1 MVNFI
6 TKFSN
11 MMKTTFDQKYL
22 KIFLFLFLLSF
33 LTIPKSYSQCAG
45 TDNAITICTKETY
58 NQGIG
63 NPNGILNLY
72 TLLGG
77 TPTPGGTWA
86 DLNSS
91 GGLNPITGLLNTWQI
106 NQGGVYNYRYLING
120 VPGCVDNISIITVT
134 LGGFPGVDNLNAVAC
149 VDDTSV
155 PLFSF
160 LGSNPNPHFNGVWS
174 GGPPGTVT
182 GNSFNAQLA
191 GVGTYLLTYTVPAVG
206 TCPSRAAQVSL
217 TVHPLPIA
225 GTPTPLI
232 FCETDDFSTFTNV
245 DLYDQ
250 LTGED
255 SGGFWTDAS
264 GTGELSGPGDSFINI
279 QNIATNFGPGTYNF
293 TYTVNPS
300 HPICNQ
306 STASVAVTIKPVVD
320 LNGSTLTVAPNICF
334 SEIGITPII
343 GTITQGV
350 TPIANGTYNITYVLT
365 GANSGTATV
374 PVTFTGGVAT
384 FTVNSAFLTTV
395 GTTTVNI
402 TTVLDPSTAP
412 TNCTRTISNLNG
424 SFIINENP
432 DISDSQLNI
441 LDFCIDQTGQGQIS
455 DINAPT
461 IQLSNGTY
469 TVTFNIT
476 GPNGTVTGQTS
487 TITINAGSGVFAIA
501 NALTPIDGNYSLTI
515 TNIRNTATNCST
527 PANITDT
534 FVVFPIPDAL
544 SISVSIPNICDGEN
558 VVVNITGATN
568 LPNGLYNINYD
579 ITGAIN
585 APGQTASN
593 LLFTGGSATFTL
605 PSGILVLGTSTLTL
619 TNLSSASFTC
629 DTTTFTNPSAT
640 FQINP
645 IPNISDSQLNIV
657 NICVGETAQG
667 QLSDINGPVIQ
678 LIDGTY
684 TITYNITGPSG
695 TLTGQTSTVTIVGGS
710 GAFPIS
716 SALTA
721 VDGNYSVTVTNITN
735 TVTTCTSTANLTDT
749 FVVSPIPDATTIAVS
764 IPPVCDGNS
773 VIVNITGATN
783 LTNGLYTIN
792 YDITGAITAPGQT
805 ATNVSFVGGSGSFVL
820 PNGILVI
827 GTSTLTITS
836 LVNVAFTCQTTTF
849 TNPTGTIQIN
859 PLPNVSDSQ
868 LSIADFCLG
877 QSGVGIVSDITAPV
891 IQLNNGTYEI
901 TFNVNG
907 PSGLVTGQT
916 ATITVSGG
924 NGSFTIPAGLTPI
937 DGNYTLTITN
947 IRDTATNCSSPANIS
962 DSFIVSPIPD
972 AVSIAVS
979 IPDICD
985 GGNVVVNLSG
995 ATNLTNGLYTLNYNI
1010 TGAITAPGQI
1020 ASNVL
1025 FTGGNASFT
1034 LPVGILALGSST
1046 LTITNLINS
1055 SSTCQTTTFSNPTD
1069 NFQINP
1075 LPNVT
1080 DSQLNIADICLGQ
1093 TAQGLVTD
1101 ITAPTIELTDG
1112 TYTVTYNITGPGGPV
1127 NGQISTMTIVG
1138 GSGSFPIPSA
1148 LTPIAGNY
1156 SVNITLVQN
1165 NATTCSSAVNL
1176 SDTFIVNP
1184 IPDALSIVVS
1194 INDVCDGSPVTAN
1207 ISGAVNLTNGLYN
1220 ITYDV
1225 TGAINAPGQIAS
1237 NVSITAGSGS
1247 FVLPPGILTV
1257 GGSTLTITNL
1267 SSSSTTCQTTTF
1279 TNPSDTFQ
1287 INPIPNILVSEVAIA
1302 PICIGNNATV
1312 AITTGGGLIN
1322 GNYQVNYSISGA
1334 NGPTTQT
1341 AAFTIPGGTFSI
1353 PSALLTNIGLTT
1365 VTFNSV
1371 TNTDTTCSNTLNFGV
1386 DFMVNPLPNV
1396 TPSQFNIAD
1405 ICLGQNASGAISNA
1419 TNLVDSSYTILYDL
1433 TGTNTA
1439 VNQSSTLTI
1448 VSGAGSF
1455 VIPSSVLT
1463 NAGATIAT
1471 ITSITNNTTGCTT
1484 SPIAIADSFIINPL
1498 PDTTGT
1504 TVAVTEPICLGSGTT
1519 ATINSPLLAD
1529 GTYNISY
1536 DLSGANTIS
1545 GTSTLVLASGN
1556 GTFIIQSSEL
1566 INAGNYTITITG
1578 ITDPTT
1584 VCTGTSAVITDTF
1597 VVNPIPVILPSEV
1610 TIADICVGS
1619 NASVAINSLGLID
1632 GNYDLTYTLSGA
1644 NVMAAQTVN
1653 LIVVGG
1659 VTNFTI
1665 PAAQLTNTGLTSMTI
1680 NTVINTV
1687 TTCSNT
1693 FTNLQIDFNVNPI
1706 PTINAGEMTVA
1717 DVCLGQDAVST
1728 LLNAVNLADGTY
1740 SITYDLT
1747 GVNIAAA
1754 QTATVTITGGAGI
1767 FYIPTAILSNTG
1779 GTTITITSVT
1789 NTVTGC
1795 FTSGLLVSDTFT
1807 VVPLPNVTGATITS
1821 PNICIN
1827 TDAEVF
1833 ITNASSLTDGTYT
1846 IIYDLSGANAGT
1858 NNSVVIQIISGTS
1871 SNFIIPTSQIPN
1883 AGATTVTIQDLI
1895 YDLTLCGANTLT
1907 LNPITFTITDPG
1919 APTLNTDGNLFCIQD
1934 NPTISDLTANV
1945 TPGATIT
1952 WYNSASGGT
1961 AYNATDALANNT
1973 TYYATLTDG
1982 NGCVSSTRLE
1992 VTVDLTACGELFIP
2006 DGFSPNGDSVN
2017 EEFYIKD
2024 IELLYPEFVLEI
2036 YNRYGN
2042 MVYKGNIN
2050 TPRFNG
2056 KPNQT
2061 TLIGKEIL
2069 PTGVYFYIIHFND
2082 AIGTEPK
2089 QGRLYLSR

>member
-1 MVNFI
+1 
-6 TKFSN
+6 

-22 KIFLFLFLLSF
+22 KIFLLLFLLSLF
-33 LTIPKSYSQCAG
+33 TIPKTYSQCAG
-45 TDNAITICTKETY
+45 NDNTITICTKETY

-63 NPNGILNLY
+63 NPNGVLNLY

-77 TPTPGGTWA
+77 TPTPGGTWT

-91 GGLNPITGLLNTWQI
+91 GGLNTITGLLNTWQI
-106 NQGGVYNYRYLING
+106 NQGGVYNYRYQING
-120 VPGCVDNISIITVT
+120 IPGCVDNISIITVT
-134 LGGFPGVDNLNAVAC
+134 LGGYPGSDNLNAVAC

-160 LGSNPNPHFNGVWS
+160 LGSNPNPHFNGTWS
-174 GGPPGTVT
+174 GGPPGTIT

-191 GVGTYLLTYTVPAVG
+191 GVGTYMLTYLVPGVG
-206 TCPSRAAQVSL
+206 TCPARPAQVAL

-255 SGGFWTDAS
+255 SGGFWTDVNA
-264 GTGELSGPGDSFINI
+264 TGELTGPGDSFINI
-279 QNIATNFGPGTYNF
+279 QNIATTFGPGTYNF
-293 TYTVNPS
+293 SYTVNPS
-300 HPICNQ
+300 HPICSP
-306 STASVAVTIKPVVD
+306 STANVAVTIKPVVD
-320 LNGSTLTVAPNICF
+320 LNGATLVVAPNICF
-334 SEIGITPII
+334 SEIGTTPII

-384 FTVNSAFLTTV
+384 FTVNSAFLTAI
-395 GTTTVNI
+395 GTTNVEI

-412 TNCTRTISNLNG
+412 TNCTRTISGLTS

-469 TVTFNIT
+469 AVTFNIT

-501 NALTPIDGNYSLTI
+501 NALTPIDGNYTLTI

-527 PANITDT
+527 PANITDS

-568 LPNGLYNINYD
+568 LPNGLYNITYD

-585 APGQTASN
+585 APGQTATN
-593 LLFTGGSATFTL
+593 LAFTGGSASFTL
-605 PSGILVLGTSTLTL
+605 PSGILVLGTSTLTI
-619 TNLSSASFTC
+619 TNLSSTIFTC

-645 IPNISDSQLNIV
+645 IPDPSDSQLNIV
-657 NICVGETAQG
+657 NICVGDTAQG
-667 QLSDINGPVIQ
+667 QLSDINGPAIQ

-695 TLTGQTSTVTIVGGS
+695 TIIGQTSTVTIVGGS

-721 VDGNYSVTVTNITN
+721 IDGNYSVTVTNIEN
-735 TVTTCTSTANLTDT
+735 AVTTCSSVANLTDT
-749 FVVSPIPDATTIAVS
+749 FVVSPIPDATSIAVS
-764 IPPVCDGNS
+764 IAPICDGNS
-773 VIVNITGATN
+773 VTVNISNATN
-783 LTNGLYTIN
+783 LTDGLYTIN

-805 ATNVSFVGGSGSFVL
+805 AVNVSFVGGSGSFVL
-820 PNGILVI
+820 PNGLLAI

-849 TNPTGTIQIN
+849 SNPTGTIQIN

-877 QSGVGIVSDITAPV
+877 QSGVGQVSDINAPV

-901 TFNVNG
+901 TFDVNG

-916 ATITVSGG
+916 ATITIAGG
-924 NGSFTIPAGLTPI
+924 SGSFTIPAGLTPI

-972 AVSIAVS
+972 AVSIGVS

-995 ATNLTNGLYTLNYNI
+995 ATNLTNGLYTLNYNV
-1010 TGAITAPGQI
+1010 TGAITAPGQVV
-1020 ASNVL
+1020 SNVL

-1034 LPVGILALGSST
+1034 LPVGILVIGSST
-1046 LTITNLINS
+1046 LTITNLTNS
-1055 SSTCQTTTFSNPTD
+1055 SSTCQTTTFSNPTA

-1080 DSQLNIADICLGQ
+1080 DSQLNIANICLGQ

-1101 ITAPTIELTDG
+1101 SNGPAIQLADG
-1112 TYTVTYNITGPGGPV
+1112 SYTVTYNITGPGGPV
-1127 NGQISTMTIVG
+1127 NGQTSTMTIVG
-1138 GSGSFPIPSA
+1138 GSGSFPISSA
-1148 LTPIAGNY
+1148 LTPIDGNY
-1156 SVNITLVQN
+1156 SVTITNVQN
-1165 NATTCSSAVNL
+1165 NATTCSSPANIPASFVV
-1176 SDTFIVNP
+1176 SP
-1184 IPDALSIVVS
+1184 IPDALSIVVT

-1225 TGAINAPGQIAS
+1225 TGAITAPGQIAS

-1247 FVLPPGILTV
+1247 FGLPASILAV

-1267 SSSSTTCQTTTF
+1267 VSSASTCQTTTF

-1287 INPIPNILVSEVAIA
+1287 INPIPNILVSEIAIA

-1341 AAFTIPGGTFSI
+1341 AVFTIPGGTFSI
-1353 PSALLTNIGLTT
+1353 PSVLLTNIGSTT
-1365 VTFNSV
+1365 ITFNSV
-1371 TNTDTTCSNTLNFGV
+1371 TNTDTTCSNTLGFPV
-1386 DFMVNPLPNV
+1386 PFMVNPLPNV
-1396 TPSQFNIAD
+1396 TPSQFDVAD
-1405 ICLGQNASGAISNA
+1405 ICLGQNASGTISNA
-1419 TNLVDSSYTILYDL
+1419 TNLVDSNYTILYDL
-1433 TGTNTA
+1433 TGANTTA
-1439 VNQSSTLTI
+1439 VSQSATLVT
-1448 VSGAGSF
+1448 VSGAGNF
-1455 VIPSSVLT
+1455 VIPSSILT
-1463 NAGATIAT
+1463 NSGTTNIT
-1471 ITSITNNTTGCTT
+1471 ITSITNNVTGCTT
-1484 SPIAIADSFIINPL
+1484 SPIAIGDSFVINPL
-1498 PDTTGT
+1498 PDVTGT
-1504 TVAVTEPICLGSGTT
+1504 TVNVIEPICLGSGTT
-1519 ATINSPLLAD
+1519 ATIVSPLLAD

-1536 DLSGANTIS
+1536 DLTGANTVS
-1545 GTSTLVLASGN
+1545 GTSTLVLASGS
-1556 GTFIIQSSEL
+1556 GSFIIQASEL

-1578 ITDPTT
+1578 ITNPAT

-1597 VVNPIPVILPSEV
+1597 VVNPIPVIVPSEV
-1610 TIADICVGS
+1610 TITDICVGS
-1619 NASVAINSLGLID
+1619 NAIVAINSLGLTD

-1644 NVMAAQTVN
+1644 NTLAAQTVN
-1653 LIVVGG
+1653 LTVIGG

-1665 PAAQLTNTGLTSMTI
+1665 PAGQLPNTGLTSLNIT
-1680 NTVINTV
+1680 TVVNTV

-1693 FTNLQIDFNVNPI
+1693 FTTLQIDFNVNPI
-1706 PTINAGEMTVA
+1706 PTINPGEMTVA

-1728 LLNAVNLADGTY
+1728 LLNALNLADGTY
-1740 SITYDLT
+1740 SIMYNLA
-1747 GVNIAAA
+1747 GVTNNATA

-1767 FYIPTAILSNTG
+1767 FYIPAALLTTAET
-1779 GTTITITSVT
+1779 TTITITAVS
-1789 NTVTGC
+1789 NTATGC
-1795 FTSGLLVSDTFT
+1795 ATSGLTVSDTFN
-1807 VVPLPNVTGATITS
+1807 VVPLPNITGATITS
-1821 PNICIN
+1821 PDICIN
-1827 TDAEVF
+1827 SDAEVF
-1833 ITNASSLTDGTYT
+1833 ITNASALTDGTYT
-1846 IIYDLSGANAGT
+1846 IIYDLSGANT
-1858 NNSVVIQIISGTS
+1858 SINNTVVIQMTGGTS
-1871 SNFIIPTSQIPN
+1871 SNFIIPAALLPN
-1883 AGATTVTIQDLI
+1883 GGATTITIQDLI

-1907 LNPITFTITDPG
+1907 LNPITFTITDPS
-1919 APTLNTDGNLFCIQD
+1919 APTLNTEGNLFCIQD
-1934 NPTISDLTANV
+1934 SPTISNLTSNV
-1945 TPGATIT
+1945 TGTGTIT
-1952 WYNSASGGT
+1952 WYNAPTGGT
-1961 AYNATDALANNT
+1961 AYSTTDLLTQGT
-1973 TYYATLTDG
+1973 TYYATATVPQG
-1982 NGCVSSTRLE
+1982 TGFCESATRLE
-1992 VTVDLTACGELFIP
+1992 VTVDLTACDELFIP
-2006 DGFSPNGDSVN
+2006 DGFSPNDDADHLN
-2017 EEFYIKD
+2017 EEFYVKD
-2024 IELLYPEFVLEI
+2024 IELLYPQFVLEI
-2036 YNRYGN
+2036 YNRYGS

-2056 KPNQT
+2056 KSNQT
-2061 TLIGKEIL
+2061 TLVGSEIL

-2082 AIGTEPK
+2082 AIGTKPK